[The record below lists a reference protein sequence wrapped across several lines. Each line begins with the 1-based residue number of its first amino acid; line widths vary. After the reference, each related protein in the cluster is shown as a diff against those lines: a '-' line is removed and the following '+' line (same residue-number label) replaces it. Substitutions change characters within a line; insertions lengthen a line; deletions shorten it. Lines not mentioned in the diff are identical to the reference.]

1 MFASLPLVDKNQGWE
16 VRSFFTVQI
25 SFVLPYN
32 QRKTEKKKIHQQ
44 ASSELTKQHKHPA
57 DLDDVVLT
65 YLLAICTKKKTT
77 FDNLENR

>member
-1 MFASLPLVDKNQGWE
+1 MI
-16 VRSFFTVQI
+16 FTVQI
-25 SFVLPYN
+25 SFVLLYN
-32 QRKTEKKKIHQQ
+32 QRKTLKKKIHQQ

-65 YLLAICTKKKTT
+65 YLLAICTKET